1 MGLLTAALILGGL
14 GAGVSAYGQ
23 YQAGR
28 TQEVMSR
35 YNAQQQEKQ
44 AQQQLLSMQTQAALQ
59 KQSAEANFRL
69 RAQEAQAR
77 FTNAES
83 LQNQALTQDSVNR
96 ANLGKREE
104 MMRRLQGQQRA
115 KIAASGAVESTGSP
129 LDLLAETAAQIE
141 MDKQE
146 QVFSQAQQRQTLFRE
161 ADMERLGGEFAL
173 AGSTLDRDSSLS
185 AARLNDAAAS
195 AQYLS
200 GMREAEI
207 TRLAGRAQRMAG
219 MYSAAGTLFSGAN
232 SMFGLTQRFNAS

>member
-1 MGLLTAALILGGL
+1 MGLLTAALILGGI

-23 YQAGR
+23 YQAGK
-28 TQEVMSR
+28 TQEAMAR
-35 YNAQQQEKQ
+35 YNATQQEKQ

-59 KQSAEANFRL
+59 KQSAEANFRF

-77 FTNAES
+77 FNNADS
-83 LQNQALTQDSVNR
+83 IKNQALTQDGINR
-96 ANLGKREE
+96 QNAEKRGE
-104 MMRRLQGQQRA
+104 MFRRMQGEQRA

-146 QVFSQAQQRQTLFRE
+146 QTFTQGQARQTLFRE

-173 AGSTLDRDSSLS
+173 AGSTLDRDSSL
-185 AARLNDAAAS
+185 AASRLNAAAAS
-195 AQYLS
+195 SSYLA

-207 TRLAGRAQRMAG
+207 TRLTGRAQRMAG
-219 MYSAAGTLFSGAN
+219 MYQAAGTLFGGLN
-232 SMFGLTQRFNAS
+232 SMAETGLRFKSS

>member
-1 MGLLTAALILGGL
+1 MGFLTAALILGGI

-23 YQAGR
+23 YQAAR
-28 TQEVMSR
+28 TQDVMAR

-59 KQSAEANFRL
+59 KQTAEANFRL

-77 FTNAES
+77 FNNAES
-83 LQNQALTQDSVNR
+83 LQNQAITQDSVNR
-96 ANLGKREE
+96 ANLAKRAE
-104 MMRRLQGQQRA
+104 MMRRVQGEQRA

-146 QVFSQAQQRQTLFRE
+146 QVYSQGQQRQTLFRE

-195 AQYLS
+195 AQYLA

-219 MYSAAGTLFSGAN
+219 LYAAAGTLFSGAN
-232 SMFGLTQRFNAS
+232 SMFDLTTRFKTS